1 LRKISVFFFVFL
13 LGFCVNTLAQNPYIR
28 HYTAID
34 GLPTNTIYQIYQ
46 DSQKFIWFTSDAGV
60 VKFDGSNFTSYRKKD
75 GLSSNDV
82 VRIKEDQT
90 GRIWLFNYNASVNY
104 IQNDKVY
111 NEHNAPFLN
120 LLKGKGFILDFFT
133 DSDQNIHFYN
143 WQGDIFS
150 LASNNTVSTP
160 PLFKNL
166 ESILP
171 LKGHKIE
178 RGQVSYLSKSQLD
191 EWIIWCGRG
200 IYLQSQHNIRQL
212 KIIDSSIYCRSVFPT
227 NKNSYYVKTY
237 NQDIIKIS
245 ANYRKDVIQ
254 FSGDVSKIKT
264 ILEDSDGYVWIAA
277 YDEGVYC
284 LKNNSVIRHFNIKNA
299 LGLLQD
305 HEKNIWV
312 STQSDGI
319 YEINHDLLKQ
329 NHFDRT
335 NFNSYGVNKLCDAP
349 GMGVWCTNTK
359 SAFLLKNE
367 VFYSL
372 EVPKVIQPV
381 NIVYVFKDQ
390 TLLLGSI
397 SQLLC
402 TYEKVTL
409 LKASSEIGYNTR
421 NIHSVFTKKVIN
433 DRSGNLV
440 AMFDQDKIKFTS
452 RFNPEI
458 NLEYKQINER
468 INNAYFNSNNDFVI
482 NAKQN
487 YLYKNE
493 KLEPYPVLS
502 RFNGTII
509 LDHLFLNDSAELFNI
524 DGDSLF
530 LLKNNMFYNLTNAFE
545 SPVDKQINKMLFEG
559 TTLYLATLR
568 DIYVCRNPLN
578 AITGSTVNIEPLN
591 ISFNNINDIIIVKDT
606 LYIATDDGLTI
617 IAESSIGKNIPL
629 PPIPYLRSITVN
641 DNVYSLSD
649 QELKLTGK
657 NNIKL
662 SFGCI
667 SYSSSPLI
675 YSYKLEGSENSW
687 TTGTGNGIN
696 LVYQNLPKGNYVFKL
711 RVRKSNSGWSEPLE
725 LPITIKPTLTQHPAF
740 WAFIVL
746 LISGLIFL
754 IVSMIRIQKT
764 KRVEVDH
771 QLIVME
777 QKALQS
783 MMNPHFIFNSLGSIQ
798 NYLLKNKGSEA
809 VIYLSQFARLI
820 RQNLNAINT
829 PMIILEEEIDRLR
842 NYIDLEKK
850 RLDNKFEYSIEID
863 PKFAEE
869 GVFIPGM
876 IIQPVVENAIW
887 HGIATLEKKGFIK
900 ISFQAYKPK
909 SLKIIIEDNGIGMK
923 RSSEY
928 AAKGS
933 HHQRLGMQIIEKR
946 LILLNKKYNTET
958 GINYSESDPSFPNP
972 GTRVELVLPFIYSL
986 DEI

>member
-1 LRKISVFFFVFL
+1 VFL
-13 LGFCVNTLAQNPYIR
+13 LGFGANTIAQNPYIR

-82 VRIKEDQT
+82 VRIKEDAT

-104 IQNDKVY
+104 IKNNIVY
-111 NEHNAPFLN
+111 NANNSPFLN
-120 LLKGKGFILDFFT
+120 SLKGGGFILDFFT
-133 DSDQNIHFYN
+133 DSDQTIHFYN
-143 WQGDIFS
+143 WQREVFS
-150 LASNNTVSTP
+150 LDTKNTVLKEN
-160 PLFKNL
+160 LFKNTEKL
-166 ESILP
+166 PPTDRDSEGIKILYLTKSP
-171 LKGHKIE
+171 LN
-178 RGQVSYLSKSQLD
+178 D
-191 EWIIWCGRG
+191 WIIWSSVG
-200 IYLQSQHNIRQL
+200 IYKQH
-212 KIIDSSIYCRSVFPT
+212 IINKSDLSIVDPELRSITVFPAGNNT
-227 NKNSYYVKTY
+227 FYVRTVSDALIRVSGNFK
-237 NQDIIKIS
+237 KE
-245 ANYRKDVIQ
+245 KVILPI
-254 FSGDVSKIKT
+254 GLMKIKT
-264 ILEDSDGYVWIAA
+264 ILEDSEGYVWIAA

-284 LKNNSVIRHFNIKNA
+284 LKNNTVIRHFNIKNA
-299 LGLLQD
+299 LGLLED

-335 NFNSYGVNKLCDAP
+335 NFNSFGVNKLCDAP
-349 GMGVWCTNTK
+349 GLGIWCTNTK

-372 EVPKVIQPV
+372 EVPKVIQPI
-381 NIVYVFKDQ
+381 NIAYMFKDR

-402 TYEKVTL
+402 TFENLTFNKESARMDFSSSKV
-409 LKASSEIGYNTR
+409 
-421 NIHSVFTKKVIN
+421 HSVFTKKVIN
-433 DRSGNLV
+433 DRSGNIA
-440 AMFDQDKIKFTS
+440 AMFDQNKIMFTN
-452 RFNPEI
+452 RIKPA
-458 NLEYKQINER
+458 LKLDYQQINER
-468 INNAYFNSNNDFVI
+468 INNAYFNADNDFVI

-487 YLYKNE
+487 YLYKND

-502 RFNGTII
+502 RFDGTII
-509 LDHLFLNDSAELFNI
+509 LDHLLLNDSTELFNI
-524 DGDSLF
+524 DGDSLYI
-530 LLKNNMFYNLTNAFE
+530 LKNNTFYNLTNAFE
-545 SPVDKQINKMLFEG
+545 TPVDKQINKMLFEG
-559 TTLYLATLR
+559 NTLYLATLR
-568 DIYVCRNPLN
+568 DIYVCNNPLN
-578 AITGSTVNIEPLN
+578 AITGSTVNLEPLK

-606 LYIATDDGLTI
+606 LYIASDDGLTI
-617 IAESSIGKNIPL
+617 IAEASIGKNVPL

-641 DNVYSLSD
+641 DNSYSMSD
-649 QELKLTGK
+649 QELNLTGK

-746 LISGLIFL
+746 LLSGLIFL
-754 IVSMIRIQKT
+754 IVSMIRIQKM

-829 PMIILEEEIDRLR
+829 PMINLEEEVDRMR
-842 NYIDLEKK
+842 NYLDLEKR
-850 RLDNKFEYSIEID
+850 RLDNKFDYSIEID
-863 PKFAEE
+863 SQFEDE
-869 GVFIPGM
+869 RVYIPSM
-876 IIQPVVENAIW
+876 IIQPIAENSIW
-887 HGIATLEKKGFIK
+887 HGIATLEDKGFVK
-900 ISFQAYKPK
+900 IGIRVYKPK
-909 SLKIIIEDNGIGMK
+909 SLSITIEDNGIGMK
-923 RSSEY
+923 KSSEY
-928 AAKGS
+928 TDGGS
-933 HHQRLGMQIIEKR
+933 HHQHLGMKIIKKR
-946 LILLNKKYNTET
+946 LDLLSKKYNTET
-958 GINYSESDPSFPNP
+958 NITYSESFPELNNP
-972 GTRVELVLPFIYSL
+972 GTHVELILPFIYNTE
-986 DEI
+986 DF

>member
-1 LRKISVFFFVFL
+1 MFL
-13 LGFCVNTLAQNPYIR
+13 VGFGTNTIAQNPYIR

-34 GLPTNTIYQIYQ
+34 GLPTNTVYQIYQ

-82 VRIKEDQT
+82 VRMKEDAT

-104 IQNDKVY
+104 IQNNIVY
-111 NEHNAPFLN
+111 NETNAPFLS
-120 LLKGKGFILDFFT
+120 LLKGRGFILDFFT
-133 DSDQNIHFYN
+133 DSDHSIHFYN
-143 WQGDIFS
+143 WQGEVFS
-150 LASNNTVSTP
+150 LNVKNEIKKDT
-160 PLFKNL
+160 LFKNIKNEL
-166 ESILP
+166 AEPEGNRDRIKFLNLRESP
-171 LKGHKIE
+171 HN
-178 RGQVSYLSKSQLD
+178 
-191 EWIIWCGRG
+191 EWIVWSSIG
-200 IYLQSQHNIRQL
+200 IYSQHINKKKRLIPL
-212 KIIDSSIYCRSVFPT
+212 NTDMKCLIVFPIGD
-227 NKNSYYVKTY
+227 NINYVSTIPGNLFRVSGEFQIDK
-237 NQDIIKIS
+237 
-245 ANYRKDVIQ
+245 VL
-254 FSGDVSKIKT
+254 FPGDVSKIKT

-409 LKASSEIGYNTR
+409 LKASGEIGYNTR

-440 AMFDQDKIKFTS
+440 AMFDQNKIKFTS

-502 RFNGTII
+502 RFDGTII

-578 AITGSTVNIEPLN
+578 AITGSSVNIEPLN

-754 IVSMIRIQKT
+754 IVSMIRIQKM

-863 PKFAEE
+863 PKFEEE

-876 IIQPVVENAIW
+876 IIQPVAENAIW
-887 HGIATLEKKGFIK
+887 HGIATLEKKGVIK

-958 GINYSESDPSFPNP
+958 GINYSECDSSFPNP

-986 DEI
+986 DDI